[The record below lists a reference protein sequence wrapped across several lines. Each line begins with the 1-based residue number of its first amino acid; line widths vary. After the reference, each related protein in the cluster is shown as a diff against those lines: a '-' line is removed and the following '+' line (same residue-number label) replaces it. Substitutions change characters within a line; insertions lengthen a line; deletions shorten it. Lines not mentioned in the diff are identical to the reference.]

1 MQLTD
6 NIKSFYLYLF
16 ERNRKIMPF
25 RFFSNSF
32 CQFIYP
38 SILLLSITNMIIIHT
53 KHGGGE
59 GYVPHACLVHE
70 FLKKYQRLQRIFVTW
85 GDGSSWPRPGVIWPT
100 SRYQYH
106 QQPIVYYFIL
116 KGCLLGHQSCS
127 SVLSIKSH
135 NDFIKV
141 NTILINIWTV
151 KTPLIFKTD
160 ASINS
165 IQFIRCYHRF
175 AP

>member
-6 NIKSFYLYLF
+6 NIKSFYVYLF

-53 KHGGGE
+53 KHGGGGGLCSTPVSSPWVFKE
-59 GYVPHACLVHE
+59 VSETTEDFCDL
-70 FLKKYQRLQRIFVTW
+70 

-116 KGCLLGHQSCS
+116 KGCLLGHHWCS
-127 SVLSIKSH
+127 SVLSIKSL